1 MDTTKTAVS
10 VFHGS
15 CTGSVRTALRTIMRV
30 YHNSYKYSLWFWKNN
45 WIFDYL
51 ASSCAHKKYLER
63 ESALNWYAKSIQA
76 GRVPNC
82 TGTWRKL
89 SPEVRRNHS
98 LYVLKYGTM
107 QLMKIFVCTSQSI
120 QKRCVKRSTTTNI
133 QNSSA
138 PRAAKNRQCLRK
150 ETLAMLCLL
159 YKTLAMLC
167 LLIRLNTTSLG
178 LFLMCPLFAL
188 WLQVVLGPAHAV
200 QIIGALLES
209 YSTKIAYR

>member
-1 MDTTKTAVS
+1 LWTA
-10 VFHGS
+10 
-15 CTGSVRTALRTIMRV
+15 A
-30 YHNSYKYSLWFWKNN
+30 
-45 WIFDYL
+45 
-51 ASSCAHKKYLER
+51 
-63 ESALNWYAKSIQA
+63 
-76 GRVPNC
+76 
-82 TGTWRKL
+82 GTWRKL
-89 SPEVRRNHS
+89 SPQVRRNHS

-138 PRAAKNRQCLRK
+138 SSAAKNRQCLLK
-150 ETLAMLCLL
+150 ETFAMLCLL

-188 WLQVVLGPAHAV
+188 RLQVVLVPAHAV
-200 QIIGALLES
+200 QIQVLEDFVPS
-209 YSTKIAYR
+209 ARSCPQSFRPQISSCCYYDEKTFFKQTL